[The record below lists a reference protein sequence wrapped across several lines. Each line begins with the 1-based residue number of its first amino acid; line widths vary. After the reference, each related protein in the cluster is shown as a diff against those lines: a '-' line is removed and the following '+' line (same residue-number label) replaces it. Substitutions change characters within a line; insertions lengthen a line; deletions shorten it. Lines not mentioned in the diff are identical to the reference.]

1 MDYQRGIS
9 LRPDPDALARNVLR
23 SLARAAIHVGRN
35 AGKRTIEKHPWPEDR
50 AAIDWLTRAPVSPAS
65 MAGSTALTHV
75 QLNFLPSLIPVSAAA
90 AVLVRTVQLSLDGV
104 ASVSC
109 PAVSLPT
116 AGWIGE
122 GQAIPVLQGTASAAA
137 TLSPYK
143 IAAIIVLTHEMIIGG
158 NAETVMTQVL
168 QENIGASL
176 DAVFLTNAAASA
188 GVSPPGIL
196 NGAISVTPAA
206 AGAGAIVTDVSALVA
221 ALAPVSGA
229 SEVVLIAAPKQA
241 QAIRNV
247 LIDPPLTLTSNALA
261 DKTVVAI
268 APSAI
273 VSSIGAPNIAASIDT
288 TIHMANPAAEL
299 VTSPGVVAASQRS
312 IFQTDAIALRFTM
325 DATWAKR
332 GAGVAMIT
340 GANWP

>member
-1 MDYQRGIS
+1 MSYGNGIP
-9 LRPDPDALARNVLR
+9 LRADPDALARNVLR

-35 AGKRTIEKHPWPEDR
+35 AGKRVPEKHQWSEDR
-50 AAIDWLTRAPVSPAS
+50 AAIDWLTRAPVSPTS
-65 MAGSTALTHV
+65 IAGATALQHV

-104 ASVSC
+104 ASASC

-122 GQAIPVLQGTASAAA
+122 GAAIPVLQGAVTTPA

-143 IAAIIVLTHEMIIGG
+143 IAAIIVLTHEMVIGG
-158 NAETVMTQVL
+158 NAEAVMTQVL
-168 QENIGASL
+168 RENVGASL
-176 DAVFLTNAAASA
+176 DAVFWTNAAAVA

-196 NGAISVTPAA
+196 NGAIAVTPAA
-206 AGAGAIVTDVSALVA
+206 SGSGAIVTDVSALVA

-229 SEVVLIAAPKQA
+229 GEAILIAAPKQA
-241 QAIRNV
+241 QAIKSV
-247 LIDPPLTLTSNALA
+247 LIDPPVTLTSNALA
-261 DKTVVAI
+261 DKTVVAV

-273 VSSIGAPNIAASIDT
+273 VSSISAPNISASVET
-288 TIHMANPAAEL
+288 TVHMANPAAEL
-299 VTSPGVVAASQRS
+299 VSSPGTVAASQRS

>member
-1 MDYQRGIS
+1 MSYGNGIP
-9 LRPDPDALARNVLR
+9 LRADPDALARSVLR

-35 AGKRTIEKHPWPEDR
+35 AGKRVPEKHQWAEDR
-50 AAIDWLTRAPVSPAS
+50 AAIEWLTRAAVSPTS
-65 MAGSTALTHV
+65 MAGTTALAHV

-104 ASVSC
+104 ATASC

-122 GQAIPVLQGTASAAA
+122 GQAIPVLQGTTSTAA

-143 IAAIIVLTHEMIIGG
+143 IAAIIVLTHEMITGG

-168 QENIGASL
+168 RENIGASL
-176 DAVFLTNAAASA
+176 DAIFFNANAASA

-196 NGAISVTPAA
+196 NGAIAVTPAA
-206 AGAGAIVTDVSALVA
+206 AGSGAIATDTSALVA

-229 SEVVLIAAPKQA
+229 GEVILIAAPKQA

-247 LIDPPLTLTSNALA
+247 LIDPPLTFTSNALA

-268 APSAI
+268 APSAV
-273 VSSIGAPNIAASIDT
+273 VSAIGAPNISASVET
-288 TIHMANPAAEL
+288 TVHMAAPAAEL
-299 VTSPGVVAASQRS
+299 VSSPGTVAASQRS
-312 IFQTDAIALRFTM
+312 IFQTDALALRFTM

-332 GAGVAMIT
+332 GAGVAQVT
-340 GANWP
+340 GCNWP